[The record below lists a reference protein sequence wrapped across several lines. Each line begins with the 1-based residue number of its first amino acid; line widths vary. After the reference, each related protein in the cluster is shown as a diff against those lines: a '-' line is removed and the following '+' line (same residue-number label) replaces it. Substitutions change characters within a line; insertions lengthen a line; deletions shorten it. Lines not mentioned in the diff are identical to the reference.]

1 MNYIFYYLTFIIYYL
16 NNVKKIKINNL
27 IYFLTY
33 IIIFL

>member
-1 MNYIFYYLTFIIYYL
+1 MNILRFYHYL